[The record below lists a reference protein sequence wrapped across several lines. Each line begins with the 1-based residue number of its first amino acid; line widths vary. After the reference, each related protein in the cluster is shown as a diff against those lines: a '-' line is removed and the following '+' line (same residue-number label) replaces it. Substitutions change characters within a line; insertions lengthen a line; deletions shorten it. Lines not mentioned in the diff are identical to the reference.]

1 MSFICF
7 PEVSLTTA
15 VAGVISAVSCSAH
28 HCSSAVTIT
37 LDLHQFLLWIYKV
50 LTLHLMNEIR

>member
-7 PEVSLTTA
+7 PKVSLTTA

-37 LDLHQFLLWIYKV
+37 LDLHQFLLWICKI
-50 LTLHLMNEIR
+50 LGFLFNE